1 MGRVFLDHPGG
12 LRIYSCA
19 NCDTPLTNRSEL
31 VSTVSEKEGFR
42 IAWHCV
48 CVCVCVSVRVWA
60 WHWWVGPAIGPSWN
74 VIHFL

>member
-31 VSTVSEKEGFR
+31 VSTVSGKEGF
-42 IAWHCV
+42 AVVCMCPVQCV
-48 CVCVCVSVRVWA
+48 GVAVDGLGQ
-60 WHWWVGPAIGPSWN
+60 VGSLYIEAFGTGTK
-74 VIHFL
+74 L

>member
-42 IAWHCV
+42 LHGIV
-48 CVCVCVSVRVWA
+48 CVCPYVCGRGN
-60 WHWWVGPAIGPSWN
+60 WWVGPAIWPSWN
-74 VIHFL
+74 DIHFL

>member
-31 VSTVSEKEGFR
+31 VSTVSEKEGLR
-42 IAWHCV
+42 IV
-48 CVCVCVSVRVWA
+48 CVCVGTCVGVAVMGW
-60 WHWWVGPAIGPSWN
+60 AIGPSWN
-74 VIHFL
+74 VTFCRSFQVPK

>member
-31 VSTVSEKEGFR
+31 VSTVSEKEGLR
-42 IAWHCV
+42 IMCV
-48 CVCVCVSVRVWA
+48 CVGTCVGVAVDGLGHRAKLECY
-60 WHWWVGPAIGPSWN
+60 
-74 VIHFL
+74 FL